1 MENVAIISL
10 LNNTQP
16 LMVIIISGVVA
27 LWLKE
32 VVADIVASAR
42 WRMKPGFEPG
52 DNVFLDGESATI
64 VSIGWRET
72 IFEIDNGRGKVWRY
86 IYNTRIP
93 THRLEKIIKKKE
105 VTQK

>member
-1 MENVAIISL
+1 MEDVFVISIL
-10 LNNTQP
+10 QSAQP
-16 LMVIIISGVVA
+16 FMAFVITAVIA

-32 VVADIVASAR
+32 IVADIVASAR

>member
-1 MENVAIISL
+1 MEDAIILSL
-10 LNNTQP
+10 LNSAQP
-16 LMVIIISGVVA
+16 LIVVIISGVVA

-32 VVADIVASAR
+32 IVADVVASAR

-52 DNVFLDGESATI
+52 DSVFLDGEHATI

-105 VTQK
+105 VHH